1 MVDVAAVRAAVEQ
14 VEDPEL
20 HRSLAELNMLRE
32 LDVTPEGG
40 VRVLVALTIPGC
52 PLKDKLT
59 ADVTAAATSVA
70 GVESVS
76 VEFTSMTDEERGE
89 LVNEMRGGA
98 MREITIGK
106 PGTKTRVIAVSS
118 GKGGVGK
125 SSVTANLGV
134 ALALSLI
141 HI

>member
-1 MVDVAAVRAAVEQ
+1 MVDAAAVRAAVEQ

-32 LDVTPEGG
+32 LDVTRGD

-59 ADVTAAATSVA
+59 ADVTAAATSGA

-76 VEFTSMTDEERGE
+76 VEFTR
-89 LVNEMRGGA
+89 
-98 MREITIGK
+98 
-106 PGTKTRVIAVSS
+106 
-118 GKGGVGK
+118 
-125 SSVTANLGV
+125 
-134 ALALSLI
+134 
-141 HI
+141 